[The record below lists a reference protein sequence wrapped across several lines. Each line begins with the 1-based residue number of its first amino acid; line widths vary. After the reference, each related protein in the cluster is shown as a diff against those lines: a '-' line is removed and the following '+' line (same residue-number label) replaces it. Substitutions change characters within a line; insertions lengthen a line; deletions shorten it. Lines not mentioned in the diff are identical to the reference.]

1 MRIRIDIPDDDAKAL
16 MVLAR
21 QMGLSRAA
29 LVRLAV
35 SEFVQRHQSHASQEG
50 FGLWEA
56 GEDGLAYQE
65 RIRTEW

>member
-1 MRIRIDIPDDDAKAL
+1 MRIRIDIPDNDAKAL
-16 MVLAR
+16 TALAA

-35 SEFVQRHQSHASQEG
+35 SEFIQRHQSHALQKA
-50 FGLWEA
+50 FGLWAA

-65 RIRTEW
+65 RIRAEW